1 MSKIVEFRD
10 RVIEE
15 IRTKVPELQAVD
27 WYDGLFDED
36 DVKEWGGAAPSAYVA
51 LLKTNTTPHST
62 GEMLVDLAVVVVV
75 VTQDQY
81 EAREADAQNWD
92 FIERIAILAKDNQFG
107 DPNAGIAANIDFK
120 RMRHPDLRREAVAV
134 GLVEWT
140 TNLTI
145 GVKADT
151 RRNEIL
157 GIDGEQIGFPRT
169 LTGRS
174 TLRDGGTDVT
184 DLTDVP

>member
-15 IRTKVPELQAVD
+15 IRTKVPELLNVD

-51 LLKTNTTPHST
+51 LLKTNATPHST

-75 VTQDQY
+75 VTQDGY
-81 EAREADAQNWD
+81 SSRDADSQNWD
-92 FIERIAILAKDNQFG
+92 FIERIAVLAKDNQFG
-107 DPNAGIAANIDFK
+107 DANAGIAAGIDFK
-120 RMRHPDLRREAVAV
+120 RMRHPELRREGVAV

-140 TNLTI
+140 SNLTI
-145 GVKADT
+145 GVNKT
-151 RRNEIL
+151 QRRNEIL
-157 GIDGEQIGFPRT
+157 GIEGDPIGFPRN
-169 LTGRS
+169 LTGRNRLAS
-174 TLRDGGTDVT
+174 GGTDVT
-184 DLTDVP
+184 ELGE

>member
-15 IRTKVPELQAVD
+15 IRTKVPELLNVD

-36 DVKEWGGAAPSAYVA
+36 DVREWGGAAPSAYVA
-51 LLKTNTTPHST
+51 FLKTNATPHAT

-75 VTQDQY
+75 VTQDHIT
-81 EAREADAQNWD
+81 RDADTQNWD
-92 FIERIAILAKDNQFG
+92 FIERIALLAKDNQFG
-107 DPNAGIAANIDFK
+107 DPGAGIAANIDFK
-120 RMRHPDLRREAVAV
+120 RMRHPELRREGVAV

-145 GVKADT
+145 GVNKA
-151 RRNEIL
+151 RRRDEIL
-157 GIDGEQIGFPRT
+157 GITGDPIDMPRS
-169 LTGRS
+169 LFGRTS
-174 TLRDGGTDVT
+174 IRNGVPDFT
-184 DLTDVP
+184 DLSEEP

>member
-1 MSKIVEFRD
+1 VSKIVEFRQ
-10 RVIEE
+10 RVIDQ
-15 IRTKVPELQAVD
+15 IRENMPELQNVD

-36 DVKEWGGAAPSAYVA
+36 DVREWGGAAPSAYVA
-51 LLKTNTTPHST
+51 LLKTNATPHTT

-92 FIERIAILAKDNQFG
+92 LIERIAVLAKDNQFG
-107 DPNAGIAANIDFK
+107 DPSAGIATNIDFK
-120 RMRHPDLRREAVAV
+120 RMRHPELRREAVAV

-145 GVKADT
+145 GVNKT
-151 RRNEIL
+151 KRRNEIL
-157 GIDGEQIGFPRT
+157 GIDDSPIVFPPN
-169 LTGRS
+169 LTGR
-174 TLRDGGTDVT
+174 TALPKGGVDVT
-184 DLTDVP
+184 PITEE